1 MSTESETG
9 INMPTSSPVEKA
21 ALSSREGSATY
32 AMHRRSFLGGTGN
45 SWDLAKATMAMTLA
59 SLTDGALMDHYTR
72 LSAELDMWHREA
84 AKRTSERNV
93 RNSARVR
100 ADVAADLAAGTV
112 PAWLRSNMCTCE
124 PGKGLQSAHADR
136 QPRAAQPA
144 AQPPATRKKLP
155 TSEIATERAIRRGLA
170 RQREFFLE
178 SSGAS
183 ACTAHTASGA
193 RKGPR
198 LPAPG

>member
-9 INMPTSSPVEKA
+9 INMPTSSPDYKKAVLSLEKDLA
-21 ALSSREGSATY
+21 AN
-32 AMHRRSFLGGTGN
+32 MKNRRGLFGDTGK

-84 AKRTSERNV
+84 ARRTSERNA

-112 PAWLRSNMCTCE
+112 PAWLGSQMCTCE
-124 PGKGLQSAHADR
+124 PGKGLQTAHADQ

-155 TSEIATERAIRRGLA
+155 TSKIATERAIRRGLA
-170 RQREFFLE
+170 RQREIF
-178 SSGAS
+178 A
-183 ACTAHTASGA
+183 
-193 RKGPR
+193 
-198 LPAPG
+198 

>member
-9 INMPTSSPVEKA
+9 INMPTSSPDYKKA

-59 SLTDGALMDHYTR
+59 SLTDGALMDHYTQ

-112 PAWLRSNMCTCE
+112 PAWLGSNMCPRDSE
-124 PGKGLQSAHADR
+124 PGKGLQSAHTDR

-144 AQPPATRKKLP
+144 AQPPATWKKLP
-155 TSEIATERAIRRGLA
+155 MSEITTEWAIRRGLA
-170 RQREFFLE
+170 RQQEIF
-178 SSGAS
+178 S
-183 ACTAHTASGA
+183 
-193 RKGPR
+193 
-198 LPAPG
+198 